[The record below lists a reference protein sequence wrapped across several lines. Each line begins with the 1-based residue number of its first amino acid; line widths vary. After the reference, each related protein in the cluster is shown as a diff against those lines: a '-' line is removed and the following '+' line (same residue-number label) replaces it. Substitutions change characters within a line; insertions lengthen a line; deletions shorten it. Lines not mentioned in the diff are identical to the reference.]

1 MAQSVVQLIVDATRM
16 INPLNKADEAGKRLS
31 ATLKGAQD
39 VANKLGSEFGRAGQA
54 AGQAARKFD
63 EFGKQTQEA
72 SKQAKQMA
80 DSIRGIGAGFALGA
94 AISGIN
100 QLASSYTQFKRL
112 GAAINATVGDAN
124 AFQASLN
131 SVYKVQA
138 LTGES
143 TMELARRMTSLLV
156 AAKGTAFEGAKAAQ
170 TFEQLQM
177 LTVAF
182 GGSSY
187 QAEKAVYALQ
197 QMMSKGKV
205 SAEELRGQLGDA
217 LPGALELFRQA
228 YKNGSVT
235 QAEFNK
241 LIDDGKLTI
250 NDFIGINDVLK
261 SKLDALYG
269 TGFSDYLTKQAEFN
283 RAMDQLR
290 LLGGGVA
297 AVIGTAVLPKITELI
312 KKVSKAPPD
321 LLAFAAAFTS
331 IGLAILGAVAALA
344 VFNTALAA
352 SGIAAGAKKMGGL
365 FAAGMAGPPQVK
377 GLTLLAA
384 GALGAG
390 AVMGIGKVKEQFED
404 TIAEMQK
411 MLANVGKFQL
421 PSGGGALPDP
431 AAQADKEA
439 KARKRTFEQI
449 VGAQN
454 ADITRAVIQERLNEN
469 QELINKAIKA
479 GNTEVKKGLEE
490 QRKYIEIDTRI
501 ETLTELINMGKAKQ
515 NRLSRT
521 SIEYAT
527 LENGVRS
534 ISAELLLLQQ
544 ERRSVE
550 LGITQDQLEAE
561 AQINKLLEERMKLA
575 PGGYFGAD
583 EFTKSVTDQTL
594 PDAIKTL
601 QEEMRKLLSPSYQI
615 VEAVNA
621 IGDAF
626 GNSFKGIIDGTMT
639 AQQALA
645 NFFQSVANHFLDMAA
660 QILVAAIKM
669 QSLQII
675 QSLFPQLGG
684 FSFGIGGAAPAG
696 LTGPGALAKPGILP
710 GITGGLGGVPSYGGM
725 RANGGSV
732 MAGQSYVVGE
742 RGPELFTP
750 GRSGSIAPNGAMGGS
765 NIVVNV
771 DATGTNVQGNAD
783 DSKLLGAAIGAAVQ
797 AELIKQKRP
806 GGLLA

>member
-1 MAQSVVQLIVDATRM
+1 MAQSVVQLIIDATRM

-31 ATLKGAQD
+31 ATMKGAQD
-39 VANKLGSEFGRAGQA
+39 IAAKLGQEFGKAGQA
-54 AGQAARKFD
+54 ANQASKKFD
-63 EFGKQTQEA
+63 EFGRQTREA

-94 AISGIN
+94 TIAGLN
-100 QLASSYTQFKRL
+100 QLAGSYTQFRRL

-143 TMELARRMTSLLV
+143 TMELSRRLTSLLV

-228 YKNGSVT
+228 YKNGSVS

-269 TGFSDYLTKQAEFN
+269 AGFSDYLTKQAEFN
-283 RAMDQLR
+283 QAMDKLR

-297 AVIGTAVLPKITELI
+297 AVIGTAVLPRVTELI
-312 KKVSKAPPD
+312 KKVAAAPPQ
-321 LLAFAAAFTS
+321 LLAFAAAFGS
-331 IGLAILGAVAALA
+331 IALAILGAVAALA

-352 SGIAAGAKKMGGL
+352 SGVAAGAKKLGGL
-365 FAAGMAGPPQVK
+365 FAAGMAGPPQAK
-377 GLTLLAA
+377 ALTLLAA
-384 GALGAG
+384 GAIGAG
-390 AVMGIGKVKEQFED
+390 TAMGIDKLKKDFEA
-404 TIAEMQK
+404 TISDLQN
-411 MLANVGKFQL
+411 MLGNVGKFQL
-421 PSGGGALPDP
+421 LTGGGGGADL
-431 AAQADKEA
+431 AGKET
-439 KARKRTFEQI
+439 KARRKTFEEI
-449 VGAQN
+449 IGAQN
-454 ADITRAVIQERLNEN
+454 ADIVRAVIQERLNKN
-469 QELINKAIKA
+469 QELINAAIKN
-479 GNTEVKKGLEE
+479 GNTEARKGLEDK
-490 QRKYIEIDTRI
+490 RKYIDIDGRI
-501 ETLTELINMGKAKQ
+501 EALNQLINLGKAKQ
-515 NRLSRT
+515 NSLSKT

-527 LENGVRS
+527 LEKGVTAA
-534 ISAELLLLQQ
+534 SAELALLRQ
-544 ERRSVE
+544 ERKGIE
-550 LGITQDQLEAE
+550 LGLTQQQLETEAE
-561 AQINKLLEERMKLA
+561 INKILEERLQII
-575 PGGYFGAD
+575 PGVFFGED

-594 PDAIKTL
+594 PDALKNI
-601 QEEMRKLLSPSYQI
+601 QEEMKKLLNPSYQI
-615 VEAVNA
+615 VQAVNS

-626 GNSFKGIIDGTMT
+626 GNSFKSIIDGTAT

-645 NFFQSVANHFLDMAA
+645 NFFQSIANHFLDMAT
-660 QILVAAIKM
+660 QMIVAAIKM
-669 QSLQII
+669 QSFQII
-675 QSLFPQLGG
+675 SSLFPQLGG
-684 FSFGIGGAAPAG
+684 FKFGVGANPPAN
-696 LTGPGALAKPGILP
+696 LTGGNGLFVPGILP
-710 GITGGLGGVPSYGGM
+710 GIGGPGTQALGR

-732 MAGQSYVVGE
+732 MAGQGYLVGE
-742 RGPELFTP
+742 RGPELFMP
-750 GRSGSIAPNGAMGGS
+750 GRSGGIAPTGS
-765 NIVVNV
+765 FGSVGNVVVNV
-771 DATGTNVQGNAD
+771 DAGGSSVQGDA
-783 DSKLLGAAIGAAVQ
+783 SQAGALGKAIGIAVQ
-797 AELIKQKRP
+797 QELIKQKRP